1 MPREQFD
8 LGGSEIRVLVD
19 EPVWAPTSVLGNV
32 VTMRHQYEA
41 WETVRDWGY
50 WEQAKRIDGPVDRRL
65 ERDYRLV
72 RAAGRWRGEPLRPPG
87 TNRFVPGD
95 VAAMRLAVVNDEIAG
110 RMRQRLDEVEAGRKF
125 GGITQESATALDGIA
140 RYWLYEATP
149 YFVGLS
155 TLVGLVD
162 TELPS
167 EDDLADLNLAADVAV
182 FFGGDITVP
191 FELLERDDT
200 LAEVGWRYDQGR
212 LDHSDWVSADD
223 SPASV
228 VAAPTITIQKRQ
240 PLQVCGVVLHATPD
254 GGVDDLV
261 MWLTAQPE
269 NADRPRSIVYGWLS
283 RSMLRH
289 VAINLAAAVAWGH
302 WSIPDLGG
310 ELNDDPDARDF
321 RDTVKR
327 GWFRRREPFG
337 GAVGVRVLDVRRTV
351 RQRSEDQGGSHA
363 SPTAHLRRRHWQ
375 RYRVGPRDDWHYE
388 RRLIDPIVVNA
399 GEHRFDEPLTVY
411 RLPLPPTA

>member
-1 MPREQFD
+1 M
-8 LGGSEIRVLVD
+8 
-19 EPVWAPTSVLGNV
+19 
-32 VTMRHQYEA
+32 
-41 WETVRDWGY
+41 
-50 WEQAKRIDGPVDRRL
+50 
-65 ERDYRLV
+65 
-72 RAAGRWRGEPLRPPG
+72 
-87 TNRFVPGD
+87 
-95 VAAMRLAVVNDEIAG
+95 
-110 RMRQRLDEVEAGRKF
+110 
-125 GGITQESATALDGIA
+125 
-140 RYWLYEATP
+140 
-149 YFVGLS
+149 
-155 TLVGLVD
+155 
-162 TELPS
+162 
-167 EDDLADLNLAADVAV
+167 

-200 LAEVGWRYDQGR
+200 LAEVGWRYDQGL
-212 LDHSDWVSADD
+212 LDHGDWVSADD

-240 PLQVCGVVLHATPD
+240 PLQVCGVVLHATPA

-327 GWFRRREPFG
+327 GWFRRREPYG

>member
-50 WEQAKRIDGPVDRRL
+50 WEQAKRTDGPVDRRL

-95 VAAMRLAVVNDEIAG
+95 VAAMRLAVVNDEIAR

-167 EDDLADLNLAADVAV
+167 DDDLADLNLAADVAV

-191 FELLERDDT
+191 FELLERRRHARRGG
-200 LAEVGWRYDQGR
+200 LAV
-212 LDHSDWVSADD
+212 
-223 SPASV
+223 
-228 VAAPTITIQKRQ
+228 
-240 PLQVCGVVLHATPD
+240 
-254 GGVDDLV
+254 
-261 MWLTAQPE
+261 
-269 NADRPRSIVYGWLS
+269 RPRFA
-283 RSMLRH
+283 RPQR
-289 VAINLAAAVAWGH
+289 
-302 WSIPDLGG
+302 LGQ
-310 ELNDDPDARDF
+310 
-321 RDTVKR
+321 
-327 GWFRRREPFG
+327 RR
-337 GAVGVRVLDVRRTV
+337 
-351 RQRSEDQGGSHA
+351 
-363 SPTAHLRRRHWQ
+363 
-375 RYRVGPRDDWHYE
+375 
-388 RRLIDPIVVNA
+388 
-399 GEHRFDEPLTVY
+399 
-411 RLPLPPTA
+411 